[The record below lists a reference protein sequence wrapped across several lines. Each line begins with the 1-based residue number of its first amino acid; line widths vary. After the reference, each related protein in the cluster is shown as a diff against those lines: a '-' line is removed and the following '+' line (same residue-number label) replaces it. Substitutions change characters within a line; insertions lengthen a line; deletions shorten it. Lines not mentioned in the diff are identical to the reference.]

1 MPPRK
6 LPKSKPPEELATI
19 DVAAIETES
28 TNQASVFEVETSQT
42 AGEIEPATKKPLRKT
57 ARRGRYSTVERP
69 MTSADLFPSAAI
81 HPMATN
87 RVIWESCNIL
97 SQGEDLD
104 WKYADDGSPHYKSLV
119 AKGRG
124 YLSFF
129 VTKDLFAKHP
139 SVLEGEAALALI
151 EEFDIR
157 AACMHLIYAAH
168 ATQLERPWEQSFTLS
183 DTQLERYL
191 GLDQNKKLNKQQ
203 KLELMLEWAKQPCHL
218 LVYVSYPDQGKVKGF
233 TVSRTHLWEMTEP
246 MLHFQECIQDTDGQC
261 VGEKQWVG
269 FTLRMRCG
277 YWAEYFLNRERL
289 QDKSGYY
296 EYGFLSKGLL
306 NGIMS
311 TWHHHAGAARLM
323 MWLLFKTRVNRHS
336 PLSVETL
343 MKVAF
348 GIEDLQ
354 TARTNSK
361 ERKRIVRL
369 WLTSLKTLIEKGWKV
384 EPDAATYPSE
394 YWIETPTAQAIS
406 QIPDDPE
413 AAIAFWSQD
422 AALPEGDRI
431 TDFKKRVRG
440 SFEQL
445 LKGRIWI
452 QPPAE
457 IEEKL
462 DEIADSRRYPQRER
476 NQTSQANLDRDQSP
490 QDSSKS
496 LSRRSSRVNADFSSV
511 GQKSESLS
519 KVQTLITSGEELRNL
534 RISKGWTQKALATK
548 LERSVSWVKM
558 VEKGERNIQPE
569 DQEKLKEYV
578 LEPAI

>member
-1 MPPRK
+1 MPSRK
-6 LPKSKPPEELATI
+6 TSKSKQLPQGLTTI
-19 DVAAIETES
+19 DVSATAS
-28 TNQASVFEVETSQT
+28 GAQFTNQTGVAETIASQT
-42 AGEIEPATKKPLRKT
+42 SESIEPAPTKQLRKT
-57 ARRGRYSTVERP
+57 TRRGRYSSIDRP
-69 MTSADLFPSAAI
+69 PTSADLFPNAVI
-81 HPMATN
+81 HPIATN

-97 SQGEDLD
+97 SQGENLD
-104 WKYADDGSPHYKSLV
+104 WKYADDGLPHYKSLV
-119 AKGRG
+119 AKGKG
-124 YLSFF
+124 YISFF

-218 LVYVSYPDQGKVKGF
+218 LVFVSYPDQGRVKGF
-233 TVSRTHLWEMTEP
+233 TVSRTHLWEMAEP
-246 MLHFQECIQDTDGQC
+246 MLHFQECIQDEQGQA

-269 FTLRMRCG
+269 FTLRVRCG

-306 NGIMS
+306 HDIMS

-348 GIEDLQ
+348 GTEELQ
-354 TARTNSK
+354 AARTNSK

-384 EPDAATYPSE
+384 EPDAATYPPE
-394 YWIETPTAQAIS
+394 YWIETRTAQAIS

-413 AAIAFWSQD
+413 AAIAFWIQD
-422 AALPEGDRI
+422 AEAPEGDRV
-431 TDFKKRVRG
+431 TDFRKRVRG
-440 SFEQL
+440 SFEHL

-452 QPPAE
+452 QPPNE

-462 DEIADSRRYPQRER
+462 DEIADSRRYSLAASSNPNQR
-476 NQTSQANLDRDQSP
+476 SVSF
-490 QDSSKS
+490 SKS
-496 LSRRSSRVNADFSSV
+496 QRRRSSRSTV
-511 GQKSESLS
+511 ESALS
-519 KVQTLITSGEELRNL
+519 TTTPNPEACKTRPLISSGEELRSF
-534 RISKGWTQKALATK
+534 RISKGWTQKTLATK
-548 LERSVSWVKM
+548 LGRSVSWVKM

-569 DQEKLKEYV
+569 DQEKLQLCDVETTS
-578 LEPAI
+578 

>member
-6 LPKSKPPEELATI
+6 TSKSKQPPQGLTTI
-19 DVAAIETES
+19 DVSAAES
-28 TNQASVFEVETSQT
+28 GAQLANQPGVAESIASQT
-42 AGEIEPATKKPLRKT
+42 SEKIEPATTKQLRKT
-57 ARRGRYSTVERP
+57 TRRGRYSSVDRP
-69 MTSADLFPSAAI
+69 PVSADLFPNAVI
-81 HPMATN
+81 HPIATN

-97 SQGEDLD
+97 SQGENIE
-104 WKYADDGSPHYKSLV
+104 WQSADDGSPHYKSLV
-119 AKGRG
+119 AKGKG
-124 YLSFF
+124 FISFF

-168 ATQLERPWEQSFTLS
+168 ATQSERPWEQSFTLS

-218 LVYVSYPDQGKVKGF
+218 LVYVSYPDQGRVKGF

-246 MLHFQECIQDTDGQC
+246 MLHFQECIQDENGQA

-269 FTLRMRCG
+269 FTLRIRCG

-306 NGIMS
+306 NDIMS
-311 TWHHHAGAARLM
+311 TWHHHTGAARLM

-348 GIEDLQ
+348 GSEELQ

-369 WLTSLKTLIEKGWKV
+369 WLTSLKTLTEKGWKI
-384 EPDAATYPSE
+384 EPDGATYPSE

-422 AALPEGDRI
+422 AELPEGDRV

-452 QPPAE
+452 QPPTE

-462 DEIADSRRYPQRER
+462 GEITESRRSPQRER
-476 NQTSQANLDRDQSP
+476 NQSSSSGVERDY
-490 QDSSKS
+490 
-496 LSRRSSRVNADFSSV
+496 SRRSDHTAAELPPAIAQSSD
-511 GQKSESLS
+511 SIS
-519 KVQTLITSGEELRNL
+519 KVQLSITSGEELRNF
-534 RISKGWTQKALATK
+534 RIAQGWTQKALATK

-569 DQEKLKEYV
+569 DQKKLREYT
-578 LEPAI
+578 LEAAV

>member
-6 LPKSKPPEELATI
+6 SSEPKSPEELATI
-19 DVAAIETES
+19 NVAATETES
-28 TNQASVFEVETSQT
+28 TTQAGVAEVTTPQHT
-42 AGEIEPATKKPLRKT
+42 GEIEPTTTKKLRKT
-57 ARRGRYSTVERP
+57 SRRGRYSTVERP
-69 MTSADLFPSAAI
+69 LTSADLFPNAAI

-124 YLSFF
+124 YISFF

-168 ATQLERPWEQSFTLS
+168 ATQLERPWEQTFTLS

-246 MLHFQECIQDTDGQC
+246 MLHFQECIQDTNGQC

-269 FTLRMRCG
+269 FTLRIRCG

-306 NGIMS
+306 NDIMS

-348 GIEDLQ
+348 GVEDLQ

-369 WLTSLKTLIEKGWKV
+369 WLTSLKTLIEKGWKI

-413 AAIAFWSQD
+413 AATAFWAQD
-422 AALPEGDRI
+422 AEAPEGDRV

-462 DEIADSRRYPQRER
+462 GEIADSRRYPQRER
-476 NQTSQANLDRDQSP
+476 NQSSQSSDRDQS
-490 QDSSKS
+490 SNS
-496 LSRRSSRVNADFSSV
+496 LSRRSNRATSESSSV
-511 GQKSESLS
+511 DQNLESLS
-519 KVQTLITSGEELRNL
+519 KSQSLITSGEQLRTL

-569 DQEKLKEYV
+569 DQEKLREYV